1 MRKLDF
7 ISAAPN
13 LSIFKSGANK
23 TNLGG
28 VLFFIYIIILILL
41 AVIYCYHYINQ
52 ESYSFEYTLVKN
64 LTNKIENEQ
73 AESIANTEVDF
84 LFSLKKDFADKEE
97 DLNANNN
104 FLIIDLEKLEEKL
117 YFKGEDYDPTDNY
130 TFINTDDNSKD
141 ECIIRKDVNYK
152 KKLKDF

>member
-41 AVIYCYHYINQ
+41 AVIYCYDYINQ

-64 LTNKIENEQ
+64 LTKKIENEQ

-104 FLIIDLEKLEEKL
+104 FLIIDLEKLEKKL
-117 YFKGEDYDPTDNY
+117 YFKG
-130 TFINTDDNSKD
+130 
-141 ECIIRKDVNYK
+141 
-152 KKLKDF
+152 